1 MGTGAGGDGMTYNG
15 YATQDAWHEALAA
28 RFEEYAAARR
38 EGLARNPEGWRHAEC
53 DHASGYCQWGEL

>member
-1 MGTGAGGDGMTYNG
+1 MTYNG